1 MFNILVTDE
10 IDREAIDRLKE
21 LDFNVVEEKCRECD
35 LGDKLKNFDAVI
47 TRAATNITKEVID
60 RAYEGG
66 RLKLILRAG
75 VGVDNIAID
84 YANKKGIKVINTP
97 LASTISVAELTIA
110 QMIVIARFIN
120 VSNVTMRAGK
130 WEKKYYKGVEING
143 KTLGIIGLGRIGK
156 EVAKRADALGMKV
169 IYYDILGKME
179 GYGRYKFCNM
189 EELLKQSDFITLHT
203 PYNPDRGFLI
213 TNNEINKMKDGAYL
227 INYARGGLVKE
238 GDLLEALNK
247 GKISAAALD
256 VFEKEPT
263 PNMELINH
271 PRVSSTPHIGA
282 STKEAQDKIG
292 KEIVNIIVDYFIE
305 DDSINMAL

>member
-1 MFNILVTDE
+1 MFNVLVTDE
-10 IDREAIDRLKE
+10 IDKEAVDRLRALK
-21 LDFNVVEEKCRECD
+21 FNVIEEKCEGCI
-35 LGDKLKNFDAVI
+35 LGDKLKNFDVVI

-60 RAYEGG
+60 KAYEGG

-75 VGVDNIAID
+75 VGVDNIEID
-84 YANKKGIKVINTP
+84 YADKKGIKVINTP

-120 VSNVTMRAGK
+120 ISNITMREGR
-130 WEKKYYKGVEING
+130 WDKKHYKGIEINK

-179 GYGRYKFCNM
+179 GYEKYKFCSM
-189 EELLKQSDFITLHT
+189 DELLSESDFITLHT
-203 PYNPDRGFLI
+203 PYDPKIGFLI
-213 TNNEINKMKDGAYL
+213 TENEISKMKDGAYL

-238 GDLLEALNK
+238 IDVLEALNN
-247 GKISAAALD
+247 GKISAVALD
-256 VFEKEPT
+256 VFEKEPL

-292 KEIVNIIVDYFIE
+292 KEIVNIVIDYFYE
-305 DDSINMAL
+305 GD

>member
-213 TNNEINKMKDGAYL
+213 TNNEINKMKDGVYL

-238 GDLLEALNK
+238 RDLLEALNK

>member
-1 MFNILVTDE
+1 MINILVTDD
-10 IDREAIDRLKE
+10 IDKKAINE
-21 LDFNVVEEKCRECD
+21 LRNLNINVVEEKCEECI
-35 LGDKLKNFDAVI
+35 LGTKLKQFDAVI
-47 TRAATNITKEVID
+47 TRASTNITKEIID
-60 RAYEGG
+60 KACEGR

-75 VGVDNIAID
+75 VGVDNIDID
-84 YANKKGIKVINTP
+84 YASKKGIKVINTP
-97 LASTISVAELTIA
+97 LASSISVAELTIG

-130 WEKKYYKGVEING
+130 WDKKYYKGVEING

-156 EVAKRADALGMKV
+156 EVAKRADALGMNV
-169 IYYDILGKME
+169 IYYDILGKMD
-179 GYGRYKFCNM
+179 GYEKYRFCNQD
-189 EELLKQSDFITLHT
+189 ELLKKADFITLHT
-203 PYNPDRGFLI
+203 PYDPEIGFLI
-213 TNNEINKMKDGAYL
+213 TENEINKMKNGAYL

-238 GDLLEALNK
+238 KDLLGALNK

-263 PNMELINH
+263 PNIELINH

-292 KEIVNIIVDYFIE
+292 KEIVNIILDYFYE
-305 DDSINMAL
+305 DNSNSIAL

>member
-10 IDREAIDRLKE
+10 IDKDALDRLRE
-21 LDFNVVEEKCRECD
+21 LEFNVIEEKCEGCI
-35 LGDKLKNFDAVI
+35 LGEKLKKFDVVI

-60 RAYEGG
+60 KAYEGG

-75 VGVDNIAID
+75 VGVDNIEID

-110 QMIVIARFIN
+110 QIIVIARFIN
-120 VSNVTMRAGK
+120 ISNITMREGR
-130 WEKKYYKGVEING
+130 WDKKQYKGIEING
-143 KTLGIIGLGRIGK
+143 KTLGVVGLGRIGK

-169 IYYDILGKME
+169 IYYDILGKMD
-179 GYGRYKFCNM
+179 GCGKYRFCSM
-189 EELLKQSDFITLHT
+189 DELLKQSDFITLHT
-203 PYNPDRGFLI
+203 PYDSNRGFLI
-213 TNNEINKMKDGAYL
+213 TENEINKMKDGAYFL
-227 INYARGGLVKE
+227 NYARGGLVKE
-238 GDLLEALNK
+238 KDLLNALNI
-247 GKISAAALD
+247 GKISAVALD

-271 PRVSSTPHIGA
+271 PRVSVTPHIGA

-292 KEIVNIIVDYFIE
+292 KEIVNIIIDYFCE
-305 DDSINMAL
+305 DDSINLAL

>member
-10 IDREAIDRLKE
+10 IDREAIDRLRE
-21 LDFNVVEEKCRECD
+21 LDFNVVEEKCKECI
-35 LGDKLKNFDAVI
+35 LGEKLRNFDAVI

-120 VSNVTMRAGK
+120 ISNVTMRAGK

-179 GYGRYKFCNM
+179 SYGKYKFCNM
-189 EELLKQSDFITLHT
+189 DELLKQADFITLHT
-203 PYNPDRGFLI
+203 PYNPDIGFLI
-213 TNNEINKMKDGAYL
+213 TNNEINKMKGGAYL

-238 GDLLEALNK
+238 VDLLEALNK

-292 KEIVNIIVDYFIE
+292 KEIVNIIVDYFLE

>member
-10 IDREAIDRLKE
+10 IDREAIDRLRE
-21 LDFNVVEEKCRECD
+21 LDFNVVEEKCEECV

-60 RAYEGG
+60 KAYEGK

-120 VSNVTMRAGK
+120 ISNVTMRAGK

-189 EELLKQSDFITLHT
+189 DELLRQSDFITLHT

-238 GDLLEALNK
+238 QDLLEALNK
-247 GKISAAALD
+247 GKISGAALD